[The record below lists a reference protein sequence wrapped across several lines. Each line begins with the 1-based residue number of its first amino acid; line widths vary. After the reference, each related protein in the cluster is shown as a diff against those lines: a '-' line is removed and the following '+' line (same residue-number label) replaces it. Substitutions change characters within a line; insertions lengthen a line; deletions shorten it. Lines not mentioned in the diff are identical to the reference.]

1 MTQPIVSGQTSPRS
15 PQTFA
20 NKNSTVVLVGEVLA
34 DIFPDRAVLG
44 GAPFN
49 AACHLQAFGQH
60 PVLITRLGEDALRDE
75 VMNAMNQKGLD
86 TLGVQFDKHYPTGQ
100 VRVHIEEGGHRFEIL
115 PTQAYDF
122 IHPGVARLTLLSTHP
137 ALVYFG
143 TLAQRHTVSRQA
155 LKTLLRGAQSARFLD
170 INLRPPWYDQKT
182 LTHSLQYAE
191 IVKLNDAELSELATM
206 FGLPGASPHEQA
218 WALIN
223 QFDLEQVLVTCGDA
237 GAWHMDRDG
246 MLAEAASSNRVV
258 KLVDTVG
265 AGDGFASVFMLGSL
279 CGWPILK
286 TLERANTFAAAIC
299 EIRGAV
305 PDQMAFYEPFKEA
318 WGV

>member
-1 MTQPIVSGQTSPRS
+1 MTQPIASSQTTPRS
-15 PQTFA
+15 PQTLGR
-20 NKNSTVVLVGEVLA
+20 KNGTVVLFGEVLA

-49 AACHLQAFGQH
+49 VACHLKAFGQH

-75 VMNAMNQKGLD
+75 VMDAMTQKGLD

-122 IHPGVARLTLLSTHP
+122 IHPGVARLTLLSAHP

-170 INLRPPWYDQKT
+170 INLRPPWYDQKA
-182 LTHSLQYAE
+182 LIHSLKYAE
-191 IVKLNDAELSELATM
+191 IVKLNDAELSELASM
-206 FGLPGASPHEQA
+206 FGLPGADPHEQA
-218 WALIN
+218 WALME
-223 QFDLEQVLVTCGDA
+223 QFELEQVLVTRGDA

-246 MLAEAASSNRVV
+246 MMAEAALSNRVV

-299 EIRGAV
+299 EVRGAV

>member
-1 MTQPIVSGQTSPRS
+1 MTQPIASGQTTSRP
-15 PQTFA
+15 PQPFG
-20 NKNSTVVLVGEVLA
+20 NKNGTVVLFGEVLA
-34 DIFPDRAVLG
+34 DVFPDRAVLG

-49 AACHLQAFGQH
+49 VACHLKAFGQH

-75 VMNAMNQKGLD
+75 VMNAMAQKGLD

-100 VRVHIEEGGHRFEIL
+100 VRVHIEDGGHRFEIL

-122 IHPGVARLTLLSTHP
+122 IHPGVARMTLLSVHP

-155 LKTLLRGAQSARFLD
+155 LKTLLRGAQSGRFLD
-170 INLRPPWYDQKT
+170 INLRSPWYDQKT

-206 FGLPGASPHEQA
+206 FGLPGTDPHEQA
-218 WALIN
+218 WALMIK
-223 QFDLEQVLVTCGDA
+223 FELEQVLVTCGDA

-246 MLAEAASSNRVV
+246 MLAEAASSDLVV

-305 PDQMAFYEPFKEA
+305 PDQMAFYEPFKKA